1 LGAAQDWYRERKTSV
16 RDQIENEGSCAE
28 WCHRGDGGA
37 QWFLR
42 VITPP
47 PTFGHSSP
55 QEREDAFHA
64 NMNALEKGAQVLNK
78 KFTGKPRGVQ
88 T

>member
-1 LGAAQDWYRERKTSV
+1 
-16 RDQIENEGSCAE
+16 
-28 WCHRGDGGA
+28 
-37 QWFLR
+37 

-64 NMNALEKGAQVLNK
+64 NMIALEKGAQVLNK
-78 KFTGKPRGVQ
+78 KFTG
-88 T
+88 

>member
-1 LGAAQDWYRERKTSV
+1 VRRKIGIGSGKPLYETRSKTKDLALNGAA
-16 RDQIENEGSCAE
+16 G
-28 WCHRGDGGA
+28 GDGGA